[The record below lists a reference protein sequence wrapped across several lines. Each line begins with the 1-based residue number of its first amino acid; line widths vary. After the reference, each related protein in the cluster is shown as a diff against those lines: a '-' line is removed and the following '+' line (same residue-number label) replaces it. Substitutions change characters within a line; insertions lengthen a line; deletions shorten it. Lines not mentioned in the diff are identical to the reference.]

1 LVPAPLSQEQFKLE
15 TSNLARILI
24 MTGTNNKDS
33 KVGRR
38 GSGGVTWP
46 TFRIMEPPPYLGKGS
61 N

>member
-1 LVPAPLSQEQFKLE
+1 
-15 TSNLARILI
+15 